1 MYIGSGLNTVSSL
14 YGQQKGNQMKTP
26 ASGEKTFCTVET
38 PKVYQIFITDD
49 IGLFSYFRN
58 NSGLNI

>member
-26 ASGEKTFCTVET
+26 ASGKRHFVRL
-38 PKVYQIFITDD
+38 KHQRYIRY
-49 IGLFSYFRN
+49 S
-58 NSGLNI
+58 